1 MSVVSDGIILYSYHT
16 FYSTLLNLVKAF
28 NKCIYL
34 FAEWRSCKQEVKVG
48 EWFYSDD
55 RVQQT
60 DDRDGVTGETFYNF

>member
-16 FYSTLLNLVKAF
+16 FYST
-28 NKCIYL
+28 L